1 MPEPSSTGQYNEKFI
16 IALQWMWGDGYLAPG
31 GHEEV
36 DELLHNV
43 NVNNRHVLDVGS
55 GLGAIDINLVQKY
68 GASSVLGIDVEQ
80 HLIEHATDRVKK
92 AGLDEQVTFELVEPG
107 PLHFDD
113 GSFEMVFSK
122 DAIVHIPDKP
132 AFYREVFRIL
142 KPTGVFVGSDWL
154 RGGEETYTP
163 LAEEWLEFCH
173 LNFDM
178 RDLRQTQEAIS
189 TVGFQKV
196 SLVDRNNWYIDE
208 VKKELATL
216 SGVKY
221 ERLVELI
228 GEHEASYRQ
237 KSSALK
243 QKVIELGFLRP
254 THFVAYKPAD

>member
-1 MPEPSSTGQYNEKFI
+1 
-16 IALQWMWGDGYLAPG
+16 
-31 GHEEV
+31 
-36 DELLHNV
+36 
-43 NVNNRHVLDVGS
+43 
-55 GLGAIDINLVQKY
+55 
-68 GASSVLGIDVEQ
+68 
-80 HLIEHATDRVKK
+80 
-92 AGLDEQVTFELVEPG
+92 
-107 PLHFDD
+107 
-113 GSFEMVFSK
+113 
-122 DAIVHIPDKP
+122 
-132 AFYREVFRIL
+132 
-142 KPTGVFVGSDWL
+142 
-154 RGGEETYTP
+154 
-163 LAEEWLEFCH
+163 
-173 LNFDM
+173 M

-221 ERLVELI
+221 ERVVELI